1 MESVAD
7 GMESRPKTEEYKLSL
22 DAIRG
27 RAAMPYNAHGV
38 DSIPSP
44 SVLDK
49 NNRNRKFDFGYF
61 LVGIGAV
68 LLLPRLAALIT
79 PKGVHGIR
87 NLLRYGIITE

>member
-1 MESVAD
+1 MY
-7 GMESRPKTEEYKLSL
+7 GIKTEGGSGYTASR
-22 DAIRG
+22 DAIRPTG
-27 RAAMPYNAHGV
+27 NSIQFALRIDA
-38 DSIPSP
+38 IPSP

>member
-27 RAAMPYNAHGV
+27 RAAMPYNAFGV

-49 NNRNRKFDFGYF
+49 K
-61 LVGIGAV
+61 
-68 LLLPRLAALIT
+68 
-79 PKGVHGIR
+79 
-87 NLLRYGIITE
+87 